1 MIALTLVRLAY
12 LKINASASTK
22 VVDQIL
28 YVCEKY
34 DECNNDIVINTDIIN
49 KYCAIMLNYA
59 QSKFHNVIRPI
70 DKK

>member
-1 MIALTLVRLAY
+1 M
-12 LKINASASTK
+12 
-22 VVDQIL
+22 VDHIL